1 MVLVTTIGIEAA
13 ASRSGPALSLTNGT
27 LESLKLLGL
36 LLMTAQPA
44 TCKAVFETYGHLYR
58 SADASADE
66 CGSIPV
72 AAFA

>member
-1 MVLVTTIGIEAA
+1 LCLGIEAA
-13 ASRSGPALSLTNGT
+13 ASPSRSWPALSLTNST

-44 TCKAVFETYGHLYR
+44 TCKAVFETGGHLYR
-58 SADASADE
+58 SADASTDE
-66 CGSIPV
+66 CSSIPV